1 MSQALSARYYKKT
14 KKRFKKFLVKD
25 IKIFLKKKPPENKNK
40 FANDKKVSRKMKNKA

>member
-25 IKIFLKKKPPENKNK
+25 IKIFLKKKSPEKKNK
-40 FANDKKVSRKMKNKA
+40 FANDKKVSGK